1 MPATEEMKEASAAP
15 TQADAA
21 DSAAPQAEAGTE
33 VLPPEETQ
41 DKKRGLIV
49 LVWRA
54 LRKGPEQVKALAKRE
69 SSPIVTSEIDS
80 PPPPR
85 RPGFFKRHFL
95 FFLTVFIPTALS
107 IFYFGFYASDVY
119 VSESSYVVRSPSQ
132 KTMGGTGLGALLQG
146 ATGLSGFTRAPDDVH
161 AVADYIESE
170 DALEQMQEKLN
181 VKAWWSSP
189 DIDVVERFDPFGWNS
204 SMEKLFE
211 YYPRRVKV
219 LVNDKSGITK
229 LTVSSFTAEQAT
241 SINSLLLG
249 EAEHL
254 VNVLNKRGREDLIR
268 FAEGEVKIA
277 EDKAKAAAQAL
288 SEFRNTQAVVD
299 PEKQTMLH
307 FEQIARLQEELI
319 RTRGQLTQL
328 KVFAPDSPHPP
339 ALELRAQTLESEIAA
354 ETEKITGGENSLASK
369 AAEYQRLQLEQKFS
383 DSQLAIAM
391 AALESARNEA
401 QRQQLYLETIDKP
414 NQPDKAMYPKR
425 LRGIITTFL
434 LGLIAWGILAMLIA
448 GVREHQH

>member
-1 MPATEEMKEASAAP
+1 MSATEEIKEPPAAEMPVATDESAPDPDTELLAP
-15 TQADAA
+15 
-21 DSAAPQAEAGTE
+21 AEE
-33 VLPPEETQ
+33 KPR
-41 DKKRGLIV
+41 KRGLVV

-54 LRKGPEQVKALAKRE
+54 LRKKPDNTEVLAKRE
-69 SSPIVTSEIDS
+69 PTPIVTTEVAS

-95 FFLTVFIPTALS
+95 FFLTVFVPTALA
-107 IFYFGFYASDVY
+107 IFYFGSYASDIY

-132 KTMGGTGLGALLQG
+132 KSMGQTGLGAVLQG
-146 ATGLSGFTRAPDDVH
+146 ASGLSGFARAPDDVH
-161 AVADYIESE
+161 AVAEYIESR
-170 DALEQMQEKLN
+170 DALDQLQEKLD
-181 VKAWWSSP
+181 VRAWWSAPSV
-189 DIDVVERFDPFGWNS
+189 DLLERFDPLERDAS
-204 SMEKLFE
+204 IEKLFE

-219 LVNDKSGITK
+219 LVNDKSGITT
-229 LTVSSFTAEQAT
+229 LTVSSFTAEQAS
-241 SINSLLLG
+241 SINSLLLS
-249 EAEHL
+249 EAERL
-254 VNVLNKRGREDLIR
+254 VNVLNERGRNDLIK
-268 FAEGEVKIA
+268 FAKGEVRLA
-277 EDKAKAAAQAL
+277 EDKAKAAASAL
-288 SEFRNTQAVVD
+288 SDFRNTKAVVD

-328 KVFAPDSPHPP
+328 RVFAPDSPHPP
-339 ALELRAQTLESEIAA
+339 ALELRAQTLETEIAA

-383 DSQLAIAM
+383 DNQLALAM

-401 QRQQLYLETIDKP
+401 QRQALYLETIDKP
-414 NQPDKAMYPKR
+414 NQPDKAIYPKR

>member
-1 MPATEEMKEASAAP
+1 MPATEELKGPSAEATPTDTSASAAAQ
-15 TQADAA
+15 T
-21 DSAAPQAEAGTE
+21 EANTE
-33 VLPPEETQ
+33 VLPPEEKQ
-41 DKKRGLIV
+41 EKKRGLIV

-54 LRKGPEQVKALAKRE
+54 LKKGPEQVKALAKRE
-69 SSPIVTSEIDS
+69 PTPIVTSEVGA
-80 PPPPR
+80 PPPPQ

-95 FFLTVFIPTALS
+95 FFLTVFIPTVLA
-107 IFYFGFYASDVY
+107 IFYFGFYASDIY
-119 VSESSYVVRSPSQ
+119 ISESSYVVRSPSQ
-132 KTMGGTGLGALLQG
+132 KSVGQTGLGAVLQG
-146 ATGLSGFTRAPDDVH
+146 ATGLSGFARAPDDVH

-170 DALEQMQEKLN
+170 DALEQLQEKLN
-181 VKAWWSSP
+181 VREWWSSP
-189 DIDVVERFDPFGWNS
+189 EVDIVERFDPFNRDS
-204 SMEKLFE
+204 SIEKLYE
-211 YYPRRVKV
+211 YYPNRVEV

-229 LTVSSFTAEQAT
+229 LTVSSFTAEQAA
-241 SINSLLLG
+241 SINALLLG

-254 VNVLNKRGREDLIR
+254 VNVLNKRGREDLIK
-268 FAEGEVKIA
+268 FAQGEVKIA
-277 EDKAKAAAQAL
+277 EDKAKASANAL
-288 SEFRNTQAVVD
+288 SEFRNTKAVVD

-391 AALESARNEA
+391 TALESARNEA

-414 NQPDKAMYPKR
+414 NQPDKAIYPKR
-425 LRGIITTFL
+425 LRGIVTTFL

-448 GVREHQH
+448 GVREHQQ

>member
-1 MPATEEMKEASAAP
+1 MPATEEIKEPPATAAP
-15 TQADAA
+15 L
-21 DSAAPQAEAGTE
+21 APHAGAEPSGASNK
-33 VLPPEETQ
+33 VLPPEEEKP
-41 DKKRGLIV
+41 KKRGLVV

-54 LRKGPEQVKALAKRE
+54 LKKGPEQVKALAKRE
-69 SSPIVTSEIDS
+69 PTPIVASEVGS
-80 PPPPR
+80 PPPPQ

-95 FFLTVFIPTALS
+95 FFITVFIPTVLA
-107 IFYFGFYASDVY
+107 IFYFGFYASDIF

-132 KTMGGTGLGALLQG
+132 KSVGQTGLGAVLQG
-146 ATGLSGFTRAPDDVH
+146 ATGLSGFARAPDDVH

-170 DALEQMQEKLN
+170 DALEQLETKLQ
-181 VKAWWSSP
+181 VGEWWASP
-189 DIDVVERFDPFGWNS
+189 EVDLVQRFNPLGKEF

-211 YYPRRVKV
+211 YYPRRVEV

-229 LTVSSFTAEQAT
+229 LTVSSFSAEQAE
-241 SINSLLLG
+241 SINTLLLG

-254 VNVLNKRGREDLIR
+254 VNVLNRRGREDLIK
-268 FAEGEVKIA
+268 FAQGEVRLA
-277 EDKAKAAAQAL
+277 EDKAKAAANAL

-328 KVFAPDSPHPP
+328 RVFAPDSPHPP
-339 ALELRAQTLESEIAA
+339 ALELRAQTLEAEIAA

-383 DSQLAIAM
+383 DNQLAIAM

-414 NQPDKAMYPKR
+414 NQPDKAIYPKR

-448 GVREHQH
+448 GVREHQQ